1 MKIMVAMSGGVD
13 SSYVAYML
21 KKQGHEV
28 EGVYMKLHNSSK
40 YHKKNIEEIEKI
52 SNFLNIK
59 YHILDLSKKFN
70 KNVYIPFIESYKRG
84 ETPNPCILC
93 NRNIKFGELID
104 FVRIK
109 GFDKL
114 ATGHYADTKDGFI
127 TEAKDKSKDQ
137 SYFLSYV
144 KKENIAYM
152 LFPLNNIFKKDL
164 KETASKIDILKSFS
178 SQKES
183 NEICFVDTNY
193 IDILKKHTKVD
204 IPGDVIDKN
213 GNIIGK
219 HKGYMHYTIGKRR
232 GFEIFGALE
241 PHYVIKINPTS
252 NIITVGNKEDLEI
265 KSFFIKDINLLINK
279 DEFDATVKIRYKS
292 PKTPC
297 KIKINKEHRT
307 AKIILK
313 EPVYGLATGQMAV
326 FYNDDKVIAGGWI
339 I

>member
-164 KETASKIDILKSFS
+164 KETASKIDILKSLS

-204 IPGDVIDKN
+204 MPGDVIDKN

-252 NIITVGNKEDLEI
+252 NTITVGNKEDLEI